1 MNFKDLSILLVED
14 NKKIREEILE
24 FLQTQVFHKIYTAD
38 NGADGLVLYYDN
50 KPDIILT
57 DLNMPVMDGLEMS
70 GLIKANNS
78 QIPILLITSNF
89 KKEITEKCVDIGIDG
104 YLFKPLSMPR
114 LQKILQKYCTRV
126 LLQKNLHSKHK
137 LLHEYKN
144 AIDVSS
150 TVSKT
155 NPEGM
160 ITYVNDAFC
169 KVSGYSKEELLGRN
183 HNIVRAPGTKDSVYK
198 KMWETLKKK
207 QVWQGKIKNKAKNG
221 EIFVDKTTIVPIL
234 DEEDKVLEY
243 IAIRQDITDLYKHE
257 EFLKKRVAEE
267 VKKNLSEAKFSTIG
281 KMAAGI
287 THEINTPLTYIKG
300 NLELM
305 AQDIRSLDDSIQTKQ
320 YLLEDIDTVLNGV
333 NRIATIV
340 ESMREVASQRSDVF
354 LKHNL
359 YSSLITALTIS
370 YNKAKQI
377 SRIKII
383 DSFFEIGMDKEKYQ
397 YIASFQ
403 VQRMEQVFIII
414 INNALDALLHID
426 DFEQRELQITI
437 KDEPKA
443 FHIIFL
449 DNAGGIDP
457 AILPNIFEPFQSTKE
472 AGGMG
477 IGLNVAQKIV
487 HDHDGLLL
495 ASNVH
500 GGAQFEIVL
509 PKLQR

>member
-14 NKKIREEILE
+14 DPSIRAEIHS
-24 FLQTQVFHKIYTAD
+24 FLKTQVFHEIYTAD
-38 NGADGLVLYYDN
+38 NGANGLVLYYDH

-70 GLIKANNS
+70 GLIKANDS
-78 QIPILLITSNF
+78 QIPILLITSDF

-114 LQKILQKYCTRV
+114 LKKILQKYCTRV
-126 LLQKNLHSKHK
+126 LMQKNLQSKHK

-155 NPEGM
+155 NSEGM

-169 KVSGYSKEELLGRN
+169 QVSGYTKEELLGKN
-183 HNIVRAPGTKDSVYK
+183 HNILRAPDTKDSVYE
-198 KMWETLKKK
+198 KMWDTIKSK
-207 QVWQGKIKNKAKNG
+207 QVWHGKIKNRAKNG
-221 EIFVDKTTIVPIL
+221 EIFVDKATIVPIL
-234 DEEDKVLEY
+234 DEEDRILEY
-243 IAIRQDITDLYKHE
+243 IAIRQDITDLYTQEKY
-257 EFLKKRVAEE
+257 LKKRIDEE
-267 VKKNLSEAKFSTIG
+267 VKKNLGEAKFSTIG

-300 NLELM
+300 NLEM
-305 AQDIRSLDDSIQTKQ
+305 MKQDISSLDDSIKTKA
-320 YLLEDIDTVLNGV
+320 YLLEDAETVLSGV
-333 NRIATIV
+333 ERIATIV

-354 LKHNL
+354 ISHNL

-377 SRIKII
+377 SRIKIQ
-383 DSFFEIGMDKEKYQ
+383 DRFFEFPMDKEQYQ
-397 YIASFQ
+397 FLANFQ

-414 INNALDALLHID
+414 INNALDALVHVE
-426 DFEQRELQITI
+426 DFEKRELEISIQE
-437 KDEPKA
+437 EPKA
-443 FHIIFL
+443 MHIIFQ
-449 DNAGGIDP
+449 DNAGGIGP
-457 AILPNIFEPFQSTKE
+457 HVFPHIFEPFQSTKE
-472 AGGMG
+472 EGGMG

-487 HDHDGLLL
+487 HDHDGTIL
-495 ASNVH
+495 ASNLN
-500 GGAQFEIVL
+500 GGARFEIIL
-509 PKLQR
+509 PKIER